1 MRYALYVQGFD
12 QLKEKYSDNIAN
24 TIKGNCQIWAYL
36 QSDDP
41 ETLREMSD
49 KLGSYTTS
57 SYQLSASNGR
67 FTTPSSS
74 QSVSLTERKLLNT
87 DEVRRVKRPYQII
100 TSRDHP
106 AMMYAPD
113 LSKWLF
119 NQMLGMGDME
129 HNRSCGRN
137 GKINGPL
144 SPIPNRKSHCGI
156 SGSTI
161 KRTSCAASPS
171 RKTQGAALLMMI
183 KFQEVSMKEKVK
195 QTMGRL
201 RKSVRVAG
209 VGLSTLA
216 ASFFMSAPAYA
227 AGVED
232 SQIVT
237 GTEQLIGDLT
247 TWLMV
252 LAPVVS
258 GLLIIYFCIRR
269 GMADEMDQK
278 KWNNRIVVA
287 VVSCIG
293 AVLGSATLNLI
304 LGYYQ

>member
-1 MRYALYVQGFD
+1 
-12 QLKEKYSDNIAN
+12 
-24 TIKGNCQIWAYL
+24 
-36 QSDDP
+36 
-41 ETLREMSD
+41 
-49 KLGSYTTS
+49 
-57 SYQLSASNGR
+57 
-67 FTTPSSS
+67 
-74 QSVSLTERKLLNT
+74 
-87 DEVRRVKRPYQII
+87 
-100 TSRDHP
+100 
-106 AMMYAPD
+106 
-113 LSKWLF
+113 
-119 NQMLGMGDME
+119 
-129 HNRSCGRN
+129 
-137 GKINGPL
+137 
-144 SPIPNRKSHCGI
+144 
-156 SGSTI
+156 
-161 KRTSCAASPS
+161 
-171 RKTQGAALLMMI
+171 
-183 KFQEVSMKEKVK
+183 MKEKVK

-201 RKSVRVAG
+201 RKSVRAAG
-209 VGLSTLA
+209 VGFSTLA

-287 VVSCIG
+287 VSCIG
-293 AVLGSATLNLI
+293 AVLGSATLTLI